1 MHFTRWQPREQD
13 LQLRAITRQL
23 WVLIQDRAAL
33 RCRLHAA
40 QISHSTPACV
50 VRELRQAIP
59 QVQRSLVRLSKAA
72 RSLVKR
78 DPVLQRRLQL
88 LDSPKGLGEAIA
100 LAVLGELV
108 VIGERSARQLTKH
121 AGLDVVE
128 FSSAPHYIKSHIS
141 VMPATPICAR
151 RCACRR

>member
-1 MHFTRWQPREQD
+1 LPR
-13 LQLRAITRQL
+13 L
-23 WVLIQDRAAL
+23 
-33 RCRLHAA
+33 
-40 QISHSTPACV
+40 
-50 VRELRQAIP
+50 
-59 QVQRSLVRLSKAA
+59 QRSLVRLSKAA
-72 RSLVKR
+72 RSLVNR

-88 LDSPKGLGEAIA
+88 LDSPTGIGEATA

-128 FSSAPHYIKSHIS
+128 FSSAPQYIKSHIP

-151 RCACRR
+151 RCTCGR